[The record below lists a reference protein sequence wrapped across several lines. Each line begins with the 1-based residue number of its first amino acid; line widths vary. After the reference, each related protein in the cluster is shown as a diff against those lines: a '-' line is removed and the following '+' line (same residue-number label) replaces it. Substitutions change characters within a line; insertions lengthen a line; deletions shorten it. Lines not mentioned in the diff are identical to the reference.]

1 METVKRF
8 VNDKHMLNDVQNAV
22 IDILEKEIVLQ
33 AYQGNDV
40 APFAKA
46 KGVLVKALVQLENEY
61 GVKKKIDKVDHSE

>member
-46 KGVLVKALVQLENEY
+46 KGVLVKALGQLENEY
-61 GVKKKIDKVDHSE
+61 GVKKQIDKVDYSE

>member
-22 IDILEKEIVLQ
+22 IEILEKEIVLQ

-46 KGVLVKALVQLENEY
+46 KSVLVKALTQLESEY
-61 GVKKKIDKVDHSE
+61 GIKKQIDNVDHSE

>member
-46 KGVLVKALVQLENEY
+46 KGVLVKAIGQLENEY
-61 GVKKKIDKVDHSE
+61 GVKKQIDKVDYSE

>member
-46 KGVLVKALVQLENEY
+46 KGVLVKALGQLENEY